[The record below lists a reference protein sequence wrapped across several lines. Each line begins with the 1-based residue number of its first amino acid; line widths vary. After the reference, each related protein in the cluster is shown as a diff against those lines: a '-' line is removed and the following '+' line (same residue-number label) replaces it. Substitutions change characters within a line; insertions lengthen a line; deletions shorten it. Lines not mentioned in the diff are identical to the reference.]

1 MQSKDPEPGDQYV
14 LSWATFWPYLILR
27 GADPQVRLPR
37 SLKLRTHF
45 RGSRSEA
52 RRRLESSG
60 GRGDPLGD
68 GQEPLVG
75 PARAHQLE
83 AERNPIA
90 VDTGRDDHHRA
101 TADLR

>member
-27 GADPQVRLPR
+27 GADLQVRLPR
-37 SLKLRTHF
+37 SLKLRTNP
-45 RGSRSEA
+45 RGRSEA
-52 RRRLESSG
+52 RRRLESPG
-60 GRGDPLGD
+60 DRGDRLGD

-83 AERNPIA
+83 AERNPVA